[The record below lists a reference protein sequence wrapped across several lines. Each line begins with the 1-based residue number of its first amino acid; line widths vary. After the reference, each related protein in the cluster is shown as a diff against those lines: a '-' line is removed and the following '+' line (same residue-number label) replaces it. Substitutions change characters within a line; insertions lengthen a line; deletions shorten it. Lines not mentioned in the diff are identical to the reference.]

1 MTLPN
6 PPGGKSFRS
15 LYTTTAAPSNETPFY
30 CSAQRYDETY
40 RLQLPANVPIIAIP
54 QDRQFRNA
62 AGDYRVA
69 WRRDGQQ
76 VIVNHQLQVNAIRGK
91 EALCRAQDYPAFRE
105 LFQQVRRGFRGRGVR
120 RIGQRKISCCPV
132 ALSGG
137 AQASLNSPATS
148 DHRLTRQPRAAKES
162 ISRLMPLLSCQPGK
176 SSTINSSIAAM
187 NRASIGAHNLP
198 MAVLSSSC
206 KHRLIGC
213 DMLTG

>member
-91 EALCRAQDYPAFRE
+91 EALC
-105 LFQQVRRGFRGRGVR
+105 GR
-120 RIGQRKISCCPV
+120 RITRRSASCSSRC
-132 ALSGG
+132 G
-137 AQASLNSPATS
+137 AVS
-148 DHRLTRQPRAAKES
+148 AAVVYGE
-162 ISRLMPLLSCQPGK
+162 LANGK
-176 SSTINSSIAAM
+176 
-187 NRASIGAHNLP
+187 
-198 MAVLSSSC
+198 
-206 KHRLIGC
+206 
-213 DMLTG
+213 